1 MDSDYERSDLL
12 SDPSVAYMTYADR
25 KVMAQLDRR
34 KWIPSSNS
42 ELTERQIGYLIGIR
56 NIAHFVL
63 MREIPHGT
71 DRKSTRL
78 NSSHAN
84 ISYAVFCLTK
94 KTYTQQKTTPH
105 APRATTDARLGVFE
119 RS

>member
-71 DRKSTRL
+71 LTSPLTVQKELYEDIMRQMETTID
-78 NSSHAN
+78 N
-84 ISYAVFCLTK
+84 I
-94 KTYTQQKTTPH
+94 
-105 APRATTDARLGVFE
+105 
-119 RS
+119 